1 MVSKFCNGIG
11 IVKFELSNAF
21 LNSFVNIIKLQP
33 LESILLDIG
42 ELQGENAKKVIHSL
56 EFRSETLK
64 KLSFYDFNFQ
74 GIDLSF
80 ISKFDCLERLDLI
93 RVYGIGCYELQNLLT
108 KEYHFKEL
116 KLEISSNDFIVAMI
130 NSFCGQTLQRLSLNN

>member
-1 MVSKFCNGIG
+1 MYIDDSLDREN
-11 IVKFELSNAF
+11 VKK
-21 LNSFVNIIKLQP
+21 IIY
-33 LESILLDIG
+33 
-42 ELQGENAKKVIHSL
+42 AL

-64 KLSFYDFNFQ
+64 ELSFEYADFR

-108 KEYHFKEL
+108 MKYHFKEL
-116 KLEISSNDFIVAMI
+116 KLEIGSNDFIVAMI
-130 NSFCGQTLQRLSLNN
+130 NSYCGQTLQRLSLNNVTPETVKAVRESCPNIKFYISTLD